1 MKRHIGKERYALK
14 NLKPSKGKRLKK
26 KEKKPGYF
34 CQDKTSELFW
44 LIGSAGNIFFL
55 EYRRKDIFLVL

>member
-26 KEKKPGYF
+26 KRKKA
-34 CQDKTSELFW
+34 W
-44 LIGSAGNIFFL
+44 
-55 EYRRKDIFLVL
+55 IFLSRQNV